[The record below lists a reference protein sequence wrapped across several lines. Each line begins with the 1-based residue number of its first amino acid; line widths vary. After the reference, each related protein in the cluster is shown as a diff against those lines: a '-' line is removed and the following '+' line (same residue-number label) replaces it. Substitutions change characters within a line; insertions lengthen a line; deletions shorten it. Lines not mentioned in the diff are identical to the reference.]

1 MSLSEDSDIDLAS
14 PVTDLYALFQRS
26 FTLTIEA
33 WDWDN
38 ETKAGE
44 YILKEFELSE
54 LTVMRK

>member
-1 MSLSEDSDIDLAS
+1 MSVSEDSDIDLAS

-26 FTLTIEA
+26 FTLIIEA

-44 YILKEFELSE
+44 YIF
-54 LTVMRK
+54 